1 MCFKQP
7 FENFLFRF
15 LQLPEPS
22 SPPRPQVWPSARDLG
37 WASSLRVS
45 SSSMRPLGL
54 WRWGCCQGS
63 QTQAVGRHPGGGWP
77 VSRVWA
83 GNGKRAGRLL
93 WGWKEAGEHLHSSI
107 LSCAWAWQPE
117 GPLHEDVLGRM
128 PWNQAQGEPS
138 GQGESEEP
146 GQGDKGRLI
155 CRKPSQVGRP
165 SHCHRTMPVPIYSK
179 PVND

>member
-15 LQLPEPS
+15 LQLPKPS

-117 GPLHEDVLGRM
+117 GPLHEDVLGECLGIR
-128 PWNQAQGEPS
+128 PRGS
-138 GQGESEEP
+138 LLVKESLRNL
-146 GQGDKGRLI
+146 GRVIRGGSFVGSPARLAGPHTVTEQ
-155 CRKPSQVGRP
+155 CRCLFIASQ
-165 SHCHRTMPVPIYSK
+165 
-179 PVND
+179 